1 MAPDTERQKIQHLL
15 RRAGWGYSASELK
28 EYLALGLQGS
38 IDRLLAPESVD
49 DSATEALVAGLAADP
64 YQDRAA
70 LLTAWHLRIASTRRP
85 LLERMTYFWHDHF
98 ANSIDTVESPAFMQV
113 QNDLFRARAFGR
125 FDEMLTA
132 VSRDP
137 AMMIFLDNRLNVRT
151 APNENYARELMEL
164 HTLGEGNVYTE
175 KDIQEAARA
184 LTGWRITTETL
195 TKEQLAAKRFPLALG
210 VVLVPSRFDS
220 GRKTF
225 LGTTGN
231 LNDQDIIRRLASLPE
246 TAEFVGAKLWRY
258 FAVPDPTP
266 EMLDRT
272 TKAYFESKYSMR
284 EVVRTI
290 LTSEEMYSDEAYRWR
305 IKSPVEFVLGFLRSL
320 DLVSA
325 TGRALS
331 HTRAMNQVLYDPPG
345 PQGWSKGGAGWIA
358 STTMLARANFAYEVT
373 RLDGPRGQ
381 VVDVPVLLRALGLTG
396 SAGQI
401 VDGLAD
407 LLVGGDLDNENRKIL
422 IDYLGGDA
430 HFTFAEAQRAGT
442 LHGVLYLML
451 SMPLAHLA

>member
-1 MAPDTERQKIQHLL
+1 MRLATERRKIQHLL
-15 RRAGWGYSASELK
+15 RRAGWGYSSAELD
-28 EYLALGLQGS
+28 EYLALGLEGS
-38 IDRLLAPESVD
+38 LDRLLAPEAVD
-49 DSATEALVAGLAADP
+49 DSAADALVAGLPADP
-64 YQDRAA
+64 HQDRSA
-70 LLTAWHLRIASTRRP
+70 LLSAWHLRIVATRRP

-98 ANSIDTVESPAFMQV
+98 ATSIDVVENPAFMQV

-125 FDEMLTA
+125 FDELLTA
-132 VSRDP
+132 VARDP
-137 AMMIFLDNRLNVRT
+137 AMMVFLDNRLNVRS

-175 KDIQEAARA
+175 KDIKEAARA
-184 LTGWRITTETL
+184 LTGWRITTESL
-195 TKEQLAAKRFPLALG
+195 TMEQREQKRFPLPLG
-210 VVLVPSRFDS
+210 AALVPSRFDS

-225 LGTTGN
+225 LGITGN
-231 LNDQDIIRRLASLPE
+231 LDDQDVIRTLARRPE

-266 EMLDRT
+266 KMLSRT
-272 TKAYFESKYSMR
+272 TKAYFDSGYSIR

-290 LTSEEMYSDEAYRWR
+290 LTSDEMYSDEAYRWR

-320 DLVSA
+320 GIVTAAARA
-325 TGRALS
+325 TT

-345 PQGWSKGGAGWIA
+345 PQGWSKDGAGWIA
-358 STTMLARANFAYEVT
+358 SSTMLARANFAYEIT
-373 RLDGPRGQ
+373 RLDGPRGL
-381 VVDVPVLLRALGLTG
+381 VADVPALLRGAGLTR

-407 LLVGGDLDNENRKIL
+407 LLVGGDLDIKNRQVL
-422 IDYLGGDA
+422 VDYLGGES
-430 HFTFAEAQRAGT
+430 HFNFTEAQRAGK

>member
-1 MAPDTERQKIQHLL
+1 MALDTERRKIQHLL
-15 RRAGWGYSASELK
+15 RRAGWGYSAVELD
-28 EYLALGLQGS
+28 EYLTLGLRGS
-38 IDRLLAPESVD
+38 IDRLLAPEQVD
-49 DSATEALVAGLAADP
+49 DSAAEALLHGLTADP

-70 LLTAWHLRIASTRRP
+70 LLAAWHLRIVTTRRP

-98 ANSIDTVESPAFMQV
+98 ATSIDTVESPAFMQV
-113 QNDLFRARAFGR
+113 QNSMFRARAFGR

-132 VSRDP
+132 VARDP
-137 AMMIFLDNRLNVRT
+137 AMMVFLDNRLNVRT
-151 APNENYARELMEL
+151 APNENFARELMEL

-184 LTGWRITTETL
+184 LTGWRITTEPVTRE
-195 TKEQLAAKRFPLALG
+195 TQAQKRFPMPTGAA
-210 VVLVPSRFDS
+210 LVPSRFDG

-225 LGTTGN
+225 LGVTGN
-231 LNDQDIIRRLASLPE
+231 LDDQDVIRTLARLPE
-246 TAEFVGAKLWRY
+246 TAAFVGAKLWRY

-266 EMLDRT
+266 EMLART
-272 TKAYFESKYSMR
+272 TKAYFGSNYSMR

-290 LTSEEMYSDEAYRWR
+290 LTSDEMYSDKAYRWR

-320 DLVSA
+320 GLVGA
-325 TGRALS
+325 TGRSAAY
-331 HTRAMNQVLYDPPG
+331 TRSMNQALYAPPG

-373 RLDGPRGQ
+373 RLDGQRGQ
-381 VVDVPVLLRALGLTG
+381 VVDAPAALRAAGLTG
-396 SAGQI
+396 SAARI

-407 LLVGGDLDNENRKIL
+407 LLVGGDLDAENRQNL
-422 IDYLGGDA
+422 IDYLGGEA
-430 HFTFAEAQRAGT
+430 HFNFAEAQRSGA

>member
-1 MAPDTERQKIQHLL
+1 MALDTERRKIQHLL
-15 RRAGWGYSASELK
+15 RRAGWGYSAAELD

-38 IDRLLAPESVD
+38 IDRLLTPEQVD
-49 DSATEALVAGLAADP
+49 DSASEAFVGSLPNDP

-70 LLTAWHLRIASTRRP
+70 LVAAWHVRIVTTKRP

-98 ANSIDTVESPAFMQV
+98 ANSIDTVDSPAFMQV

-132 VSRDP
+132 VARDP
-137 AMMIFLDNRLNVRT
+137 AMMVFLDNRLNVRT

-195 TKEQLAAKRFPLALG
+195 TKEQKEQKRFPMPG
-210 VVLVPSRFDS
+210 NSVLVRSRFDS
-220 GRKTF
+220 GLKTF
-225 LGTTGN
+225 LGVQGN
-231 LNDQDIIRRLASLPE
+231 LNDQDVIRILARLPE
-246 TAEFVGAKLWRY
+246 TAEFVGRKLWRY
-258 FAVPDPTP
+258 FAVSDPSPD
-266 EMLDRT
+266 MLERT
-272 TKAYFESKYSMR
+272 NKAYFDSNYSMR

-290 LTSEEMYSDEAYRWR
+290 LTSEEMYSDDAYRWR

-320 DLVSA
+320 NLAGAS
-325 TGRALS
+325 GRSVA

-358 STTMLARANFAYEVT
+358 STTMLARANFAYDVT

-381 VVDVPVLLRALGLTG
+381 VADVPTMLRTAGLTG
-396 SAGQI
+396 SAAEI

-407 LLVGGDLDNENRKIL
+407 LLVGGDLDDESRQLL
-422 IDYLGGDA
+422 IDYLGGSS
-430 HFTFAEAQRAGT
+430 HFNFTDAQRAGT

>member
-1 MAPDTERQKIQHLL
+1 MALDTERQKIQHLL

-38 IDRLLAPESVD
+38 IDRLLTPESVD
-49 DSATEALVAGLAADP
+49 DSATEALVAGLTADP
-64 YQDRAA
+64 YQNRAA
-70 LLTAWHLRIASTRRP
+70 LLTAWHLRIVSTKRP

-98 ANSIDTVESPAFMQV
+98 ANSIDTVGSPAFMQV

-137 AMMIFLDNRLNVRT
+137 AMMVFLDNRLNVRS

-184 LTGWRITTETL
+184 LTGWRITLESL
-195 TKEQLAAKRFPLALG
+195 TKEQLEAKRFPLPTG

-225 LGTTGN
+225 LGITGN

-272 TKAYFESKYSMR
+272 TKAYFDSNYSMR

-320 DLVSA
+320 GMVSA
-325 TGRALS
+325 TGRAIS
-331 HTRAMNQVLYDPPG
+331 HTKAMNQVLYDPPG
-345 PQGWSKGGAGWIA
+345 PQGWSKSGAGWIA
-358 STTMLARANFAYEVT
+358 SSTMLARANFAYDVT
-373 RLDGPRGQ
+373 RLDGPQGQ
-381 VVDVPVLLRALGLTG
+381 VVDAPALLRTLGLTG

-407 LLVGGDLDNENRKIL
+407 LLVGGDLDGENRQTL
-422 IDYLGGDA
+422 IDYLGGET
-430 HFTFAEAQRAGT
+430 HFNFAEAQRAGT

-451 SMPLAHLA
+451 CMPLAHLA